1 MRDWMELS
9 LFGTPSWLDVRL
21 VLRITLGLCV
31 YLVYNQTYVTVN
43 RTLRDSRVNSKRM
56 PNLGNNQSL

>member
-1 MRDWMELS
+1 MELS
-9 LFGTPSWLDVRL
+9 LFETPWWLDVRL
-21 VLRITLGLCV
+21 VLHITLGLCV
-31 YLVYNQTYVTVN
+31 HLVYNQRYVTVN